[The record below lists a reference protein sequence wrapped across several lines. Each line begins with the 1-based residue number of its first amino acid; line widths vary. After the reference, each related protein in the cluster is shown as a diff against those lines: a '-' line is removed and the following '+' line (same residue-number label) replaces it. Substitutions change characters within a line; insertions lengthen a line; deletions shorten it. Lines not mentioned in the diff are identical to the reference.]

1 MAPKLLSPDGAREWL
16 RRRYRSQ
23 HRAWLGGGG
32 AWPLS
37 VPLGEPSERSVVDD
51 VPAVRQWVDEWAR
64 WSDGGEVQW
73 VERQW
78 PRLGTQR
85 LPSRLV
91 VASAADVAGVVGE
104 RPRFE
109 RALRRHARLEQCW
122 TAIHVSPL
130 VLRHFDEL
138 ADYTDED
145 FERLFAAITWLDRNR
160 ASGHYLRQLP
170 IEGLDTKWCDASRRA
185 LIADLLLA
193 IRGLHHS
200 GDFHDLCGLSR
211 PFRRLRV
218 RLLCPSLRHTVGGL
232 CDIEAPVEEI
242 AALPIQ
248 PECTLILE
256 NLETGIALPDMT
268 GCAAF
273 MKLGNGVR
281 VLERVPWICPTRAF
295 YWGDLD
301 THGFAILSQ
310 ARAALPALTSVLMD
324 ETTLLR
330 HRSLWGREV
339 TPYLGADV
347 PHLTADERSVYE
359 NLRGNLWGQAV
370 RLEQERIP
378 WAYALAVVRNTLLG

>member
-1 MAPKLLSPDGAREWL
+1 MAPKLLLPEGVRDWL

-32 AWPLS
+32 AWPLG
-37 VPLGEPSERSVVDD
+37 VPLGAPSERSVVDH
-51 VPAVRQWVDEWAR
+51 VPAIRQWVEEWER
-64 WSDGGEVQW
+64 WSEGGEVQW
-73 VERQW
+73 LERQW

-85 LPSRLV
+85 LPARLV
-91 VASAADVAGVVGE
+91 VASAADVASVVGE
-104 RPRFE
+104 GPRFE
-109 RALRRHARLEQCW
+109 RAMRRHARLAQCW
-122 TAIHVSPL
+122 SALHASSL

-145 FERLFAAITWLDRNR
+145 FERLFAALTWLDQNR

-185 LIADLLLA
+185 LISDWLLA
-193 IRGLHHS
+193 IRGLEAV
-200 GDFHDLCGLSR
+200 GDFYDLCGLSR
-211 PFRRLRV
+211 LPRRLRV
-218 RLLCPSLRHTVGGL
+218 RLLCPSLRRAVGGL
-232 CDIEAPVEEI
+232 RDIEAPVEEI

-248 PECTLILE
+248 PASTLIVE
-256 NLETGIALPDMT
+256 NLETGIALPDLV

-273 MKLGNGVR
+273 MKLGNGVG
-281 VLERVPWICPTRAF
+281 VLERVPWIRPARAL

-310 ARAALPALTSVLMD
+310 ARAGLPALISVLMD
-324 ETTLLR
+324 EATLLQ

-339 TPYLGADV
+339 TPYAGAEV
-347 PHLTADERSVYE
+347 PRLTADERSVYE
-359 NLRGNLWGQAV
+359 RLRGNVWGQAV

-378 WAYALAVVRNTLLG
+378 WTYALAVVRNALLG